1 MSDPGGKLADVTRDK
16 VVQVR
21 LSAEERDSWR
31 AAAEAAR
38 LEMSEWIRRRVS
50 GVAIT
55 IAVPP
60 PPTPAKRKRAR

>member
-1 MSDPGGKLADVTRDK
+1 MSDLGGKLADVTRDK

-21 LSAEERDSWR
+21 LSTEERDSWR
-31 AAAEAAR
+31 AAAAAAG

-60 PPTPAKRKRAR
+60 PPVPAKRKKAR